1 MRRHGHVIAA
11 GSPRFVVS
19 GATAT
24 IAGVATG
31 EPTWRQVFD
40 VVEDLTASQ
49 LDRVMRTELF
59 AQALSLAVV
68 STARTRRGFD
78 SVTGRCL
85 RFWNMPSR
93 ADVQDLA
100 DLLLSV
106 ERRLRELDGA
116 VRDRTGSPS
125 PPP

>member
-1 MRRHGHVIAA
+1 M
-11 GSPRFVVS
+11 
-19 GATAT
+19 
-24 IAGVATG
+24 VAG

-59 AQALSLAVV
+59 AQALSLAVA
-68 STARTRRGFD
+68 STARTRRGFE

-85 RFWNMPSR
+85 RFWNLPSR

-100 DLLLSV
+100 DLVLSV
-106 ERRLRELDGA
+106 ERRLRDLDGA
-116 VRDRTGSPS
+116 VRDRAES
-125 PPP
+125 PPSRQ